1 MILGELVSIYK
12 EHGDLPIYFR
22 DFNGKMIEAGCHYIH
37 SSIQG
42 FHKLIIPC
50 DETETVMRLGTGKIV
65 TRQKAEPTTLKKVVD
80 EASEKSGIPV
90 YVKYFSDID
99 LNPPS
104 ARCEVL
110 DGKLVFYN
118 DKEVWDRFEKH
129 KKHMEEEQRKYM
141 ESRGNN
147 FDIQLPI
154 VRNAEPELL
163 ADKLVGVKP
172 IPGPLPHVE
181 TPTKENDVFAKVDDE
196 YLVTKGS
203 YHDKIYAAYKVYLQH
218 GATSMSQLL
227 DFWKHLAYRLADS
240 ANTATKA
247 MRKQHINFLAY
258 MFELNKR
265 EKEFKF
271 PHKRHDEIVEQWHNQ
286 KDKIKNKQHVE
297 GIEPSGKQVENA
309 KMKVSEK

>member
-65 TRQKAEPTTLKKVVD
+65 TRQKAQPCTLKKVVD
-80 EASEKSGIPV
+80 KASEKCDIPV
-90 YVKYFSDID
+90 YVKYFSDTDI
-99 LNPPS
+99 NPSS
-104 ARCEVL
+104 ARCEVM
-110 DGKLVFYN
+110 DGMLVFYN
-118 DKEVWDRFEKH
+118 DKIVWDECEKY
-129 KKHMEEEQRKYM
+129 KKRRDEAQREYM
-141 ESRGNN
+141 KQKGGA
-147 FDIQLPI
+147 FDVQLPI
-154 VRNAEPELL
+154 IRNAHPQLL
-163 ADKLVGVKP
+163 SDKIVGVEP

-181 TPTKENDVFAKVDDE
+181 MPTKENDVFAKVDDE

-203 YHDKIYAAYKVYLQH
+203 YHDKIYAAYKVYLQN
-218 GATSMSQLL
+218 GVTTLSQQI
-227 DFWKHLAYRLADS
+227 DFWKHLAYLLADS

-247 MRKQHINFLAY
+247 MRKEHINFLAY
-258 MFELNKR
+258 MFELNER

-271 PHKRHDEIVEQWHNQ
+271 PHKRHDEIVEQWEAQ
-286 KDKIKNKQHVE
+286 RDKIHK
-297 GIEPSGKQVENA
+297 
-309 KMKVSEK
+309 KVSTQLADQGKAFGKKVSKP